1 MDFTNLA
8 TGLLGSLALWLPQS
22 SAPSTDVE
30 QPGTQPLEVTNLVSP
45 QQCDNC
51 HGGYDVAVE
60 PSHLWRGSMMSH
72 AGRDPLFWATVAVAE
87 QDFGGS
93 GDLCLRCHAARG
105 WLDGRS
111 TPTDGSALLDSD
123 ATGVSCDL
131 CHSMVNPDGSEH
143 FGVQNAPYLANDE
156 QTPPSGYYGSGQFV
170 LSPLVDKLGPYGDA
184 VAVNHGTAQSSF
196 HR

>member
-72 AGRDPLFWATVAVAE
+72 AGRDPLFWSTVAIAE
-87 QDFGGS
+87 QDFLLGQGGV
-93 GDLCLRCHAARG
+93 GDKALRHRQVRRRIIRRTQLDQRGPHQAASIPSS
-105 WLDGRS
+105 LPARS
-111 TPTDGSALLDSD
+111 SA
-123 ATGVSCDL
+123 
-131 CHSMVNPDGSEH
+131 
-143 FGVQNAPYLANDE
+143 
-156 QTPPSGYYGSGQFV
+156 
-170 LSPLVDKLGPYGDA
+170 
-184 VAVNHGTAQSSF
+184 
-196 HR
+196 